1 MPYVLIGRTHSFYG
15 KRLWELVGH
24 LKEFGAGRL
33 VVRSRFERYPEPC
46 YFRIVSARPNFDNGR
61 PHKDEDNMEGKVLV
75 EKIFR
80 GKNYGVVDISDSA
93 YKTDFRLIHKHEET
107 KYLRAL
113 QTCTPRQINILPRTV
128 EMPTLL
134 KMVAEREGHERTV
147 LTMKTST
154 NPCNAR
160 VAEEGEQPNVNISVG
175 LGTPVSPQLYKGV
188 I

>member
-1 MPYVLIGRTHSFYG
+1 MPYVLVGRTHSFYG
-15 KRLWELVGH
+15 RRLWEIVGH
-24 LKEFGAGRL
+24 LKDFGAGRM

-46 YFRIVSARPNFDNGR
+46 FFRIVSAEPDFDTGR
-61 PHKDEDNMEGKVLV
+61 PHKDEDNMNGKVLV

-80 GKNYGVVDISDSA
+80 GKNYGVIDISESA
-93 YKTDFRLIHKHEET
+93 YKTDYRLIHKHEEA
-107 KYLRAL
+107 KYLHAL
-113 QTCTPRQINILPRTV
+113 ETCPPRQINILPRTV
-128 EMPTLL
+128 EMPPLL

-147 LTMKTST
+147 LTMETSK

-160 VAEEGEQPNVNISVG
+160 LAEEGEEPNVKISPG